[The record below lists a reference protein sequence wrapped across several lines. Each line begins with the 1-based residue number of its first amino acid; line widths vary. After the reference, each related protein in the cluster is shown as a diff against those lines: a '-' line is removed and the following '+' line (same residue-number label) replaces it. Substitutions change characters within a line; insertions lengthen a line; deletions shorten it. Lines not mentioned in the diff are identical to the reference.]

1 MATGIPEST
10 VEEIKTRIDLADL
23 ISSYGIQVKHSG
35 SSILACCPF
44 HNEKTPSFNIN
55 NSKGLYHCFG
65 CHENGDAIK
74 FVQKMEGLSFV
85 EAVKNLASRCGI
97 EVVEKVDPE
106 AGKRK
111 RLYSLMAELAQ
122 FYRRCLLKTSE
133 AQLAREYLIKRN
145 LGDKAQEDFIIGYA
159 PNGMLPIK
167 KWAEKYGYSL
177 MELEAAGVIKPP
189 RNASDSGYHRFSS
202 RLMFTICDRQ
212 GRAIAFSGR
221 QLIADKKTGK
231 YVNSPETVIF
241 KKSNVL
247 FGFDKAAGFIA
258 RSPRREV
265 ILCEGQIDVIRLH
278 ICGFKNAV
286 ASQGT
291 AFTDEHAT
299 IIKRVA
305 DCAVL
310 MYDDDPAGRKAT
322 IATARK
328 LLKMEMPVRVV
339 SLPNGAD
346 PDSFLSENEP
356 AALQNLIDNARSI
369 IDFQFETEK
378 NKEDGS
384 TSLDAINRI
393 SKSLLLTIASCPSAI
408 LQASMVDEA
417 AKFLSLP
424 VAALSEELSKVIAA
438 AKVAPKVLSSSV
450 EPQGEDQFTDDYSQP
465 YEDEEID
472 DTEFEGALASERHS
486 PSITEFAFME
496 FLLTREYDAEIAKD
510 VTEFLPIDI
519 LNSDFSRRFLS
530 TWLDEAQKNE
540 DLFAAFA
547 ENLSS
552 YEREWFDKIYLGAGK
567 TEASAMTA
575 EDILRDF
582 VRKFWVARL
591 KRERNSISSS
601 SGLEGDMKR
610 MKLSMDIKRL
620 SSAVWTDVS
629 VLIDDLKKGEK

>member
-1 MATGIPEST
+1 
-10 VEEIKTRIDLADL
+10 
-23 ISSYGIQVKHSG
+23 
-35 SSILACCPF
+35 
-44 HNEKTPSFNIN
+44 
-55 NSKGLYHCFG
+55 
-65 CHENGDAIK
+65 
-74 FVQKMEGLSFV
+74 
-85 EAVKNLASRCGI
+85 
-97 EVVEKVDPE
+97 
-106 AGKRK
+106 
-111 RLYSLMAELAQ
+111 
-122 FYRRCLLKTSE
+122 
-133 AQLAREYLIKRN
+133 
-145 LGDKAQEDFIIGYA
+145 
-159 PNGMLPIK
+159 
-167 KWAEKYGYSL
+167 
-177 MELEAAGVIKPP
+177 
-189 RNASDSGYHRFSS
+189 
-202 RLMFTICDRQ
+202 MFTICDKQ
-212 GRAIAFSGR
+212 GRVVAFSGR

-247 FGFDKAAGFIA
+247 FGFDKASGFIA

-424 VAALSEELSKVIAA
+424 VAALSEELSKVILA

-450 EPQGEDQFTDDYSQP
+450 EPQSEDQFTDEYSQP

-472 DTEFEGALASERHS
+472 DTELEGALASDRHS

-510 VTEFLPIDI
+510 VTEFLPIDN

-552 YEREWFDKIYLGAGK
+552 YEREWFDKIYIGAGK
-567 TEASAMTA
+567 TEACALTA
-575 EDILRDF
+575 KDILHNFIRTLWIE
-582 VRKFWVARL
+582 KL
-591 KRERNSISSS
+591 KRESNSISANESVE
-601 SGLEGDMKR
+601 SGLER
-610 MKLSMDIKRL
+610 LKLSMNIKEITRG
-620 SSAVWTDVS
+620 SWEDVARIINN
-629 VLIDDLKKGEK
+629 LTKGEN